1 MIFHV
6 SLKEAEDG
14 WVVAECPALPGCVS
28 QGKNE
33 QEALENIKEAIT
45 AWLWAE
51 DQKAVMSKPGERANL
66 SIPQHKELSVGT
78 LRSLIRSANLTVDQ
92 FLDLV

>member
-6 SLKEAEDG
+6 VLEKDEDG
-14 WVVAECPALPGCVS
+14 WIVAECPSLPGCVS
-28 QGKNE
+28 QGKSE

-51 DQKAVMSKPGERANL
+51 DQKAFSALPQPRAGEAVM
-66 SIPQHKELSVGT
+66 V
-78 LRSLIRSANLTVDQ
+78 TV
-92 FLDLV
+92 